1 MPDELPDVDALLDET
16 GFDETESVLT
26 RRQAEV
32 LALRE
37 RGCAQAAIAESLGTS
52 RANISSVES
61 TARDNVQKAR
71 ETVAFADALAAPVR
85 ITVPAGTDLYDV
97 PQRVYDACDEFD
109 VKVPHTAP
117 DLMKVVNDDGG
128 DAVDGR
134 EVRDDLLVSVSTDGS
149 VRVRRQTDTQ

>member
-1 MPDELPDVDALLDET
+1 MADELPDVDDILDET
-16 GFDETESVLT
+16 GFAAAESVLT

-37 RGCAQAAIAESLGTS
+37 RGYAQAAIAERLGTS

-61 TARDNVQKAR
+61 TARDNVAKAR

-85 ITVPAGTDLYDV
+85 VTVEAGADLYDV
-97 PQRVYDACDEFD
+97 PQQVYDACDEVD

-117 DLMKVVNDDGG
+117 DLMKVINDAAGS
-128 DAVDGR
+128 AIDGR
-134 EVRDDLLVSVSTDGS
+134 EVGENLLISVTTDGT
-149 VRVRRQTDTQ
+149 VQVRRQKDTD